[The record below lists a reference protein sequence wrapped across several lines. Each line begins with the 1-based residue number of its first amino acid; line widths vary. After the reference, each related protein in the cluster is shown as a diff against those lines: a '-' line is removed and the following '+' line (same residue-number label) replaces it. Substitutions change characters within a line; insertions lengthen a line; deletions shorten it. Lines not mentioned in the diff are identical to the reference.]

1 MIASPHYDRQSLM
14 PELHKAADDMGEWAL
29 LYTQTRALG
38 LIDNNLHR
46 LAQEEAMRDKVL
58 GESVQHFASC
68 KGHSCRQGRMPCR
81 EKCIDTSGMEP
92 GEFAEMAC
100 APNEPEPITL
110 RERLRDLRLRLMG
123 RLL

>member
-1 MIASPHYDRQSLM
+1 MIASPHYDRLSLI
-14 PELHKAADDMGEWAL
+14 PELHRAADDMGEWAL

-58 GESVQHFASC
+58 SESVEHFCHGYSFC
-68 KGHSCRQGRMPCR
+68 LGPKGCGCR
-81 EKCIDTSGMEP
+81 IDTSGMEP

-123 RLL
+123 RWL